1 MKKLFLI
8 LFFFQNIT
16 LSHAQSGK
24 VQIAFLGVFH
34 MGETTDYVKGG
45 VDDLLSSERQQQ
57 VGEVVLSL
65 SKFKPDK
72 IFVENTPE
80 TQSYWN
86 KVYKDYVDG
95 KLPIEN
101 AVEMNEIFQ
110 IGIKLAK
117 QIKHQKGVVCV
128 NYVQPDLADGVKAAR
143 SKLDTLAVFYAHELE
158 QRRPAYEAYFNQNPS
173 VKRSFDEYLFNY
185 ETWKKLPIKQHLMK
199 LNSESSIAA
208 LHYVNITGWMDTN
221 TNGFGAEFTAKEY
234 FRNTK
239 IMQNILSG
247 VSPSD
252 RKLLVIIGGGHVQI
266 LRDMIKSHPYFE
278 VVDVIKILSE

>member
-1 MKKLFLI
+1 MRNLLI
-8 LFFFQNIT
+8 ALFFFLHAFT
-16 LSHAQSGK
+16 YAQSSK

-34 MGETTDYVKGG
+34 LGETPDYVKGG
-45 VDDLLSSERQQQ
+45 VDDLLSPERQQQ
-57 VGEVVLSL
+57 VEEVVLGL
-65 SKFKPDK
+65 SKFRPDK

-95 KLPIEN
+95 KLPTESS
-101 AVEMNEIFQ
+101 VEMNEIFQ

-117 QIKHQKGVVCV
+117 QIKHQQGVVCV
-128 NYVQPDLADGVKAAR
+128 NYVQPDLVAGIKIAR
-143 SKLDTLAVFYAHELE
+143 SKLDTLATFYAHELE

-173 VKRSFDEYLFNY
+173 VKRSFDEYLFDY
-185 ETWKKLPIKQHLMK
+185 ESWKKLPIKQHLMN

-221 TNGFGAEFTAKEY
+221 TSGFGAEFTAKEY

-252 RKLLVIIGGGHVQI
+252 RKLLVIIGGGHVQV
-266 LRDMIKSHPYFE
+266 LRDMIKTHPYFE